1 MDMKEDGYKM
11 DRYNEIKILLKKWE
25 TSFFEEHK
33 RKPNKVD
40 IGCASEETQKLYR
53 EYRAIKQAKEEP
65 SGENDQSATSDI
77 TSRDSA
83 DSTQHHDKAPGSDIW
98 GSHLN
103 RGNRTAE
110 KLSSKQHNSITVSAQ
125 YYGMKLKTKIG
136 ASGKERPISLRKT
149 MTPRKPQMS
158 RERQDNEIG
167 QVSGTS
173 LVTSSPSDSLEI
185 ATKDSN
191 NEPDQLDFPYPMQK
205 RATPSNASHAR
216 IPGSASK
223 LEQLRQN
230 VVRRMS
236 SIDPGWLVRCQGN
249 VQPEAEVIISGIS
262 FQPAPGRK
270 NNKFD
275 NSDHNKPLPLC
286 DSASGPDGI
295 LVSSS
300 DIVSAN
306 HGRFCPLS
314 NSSTLA
320 NGKLSSKG
328 DISSE
333 TNSDEINCNEQ
344 FSIDSNL
351 SETSSPKP
359 RLSRVKCDPE
369 KSFPFRENETNC
381 KLNLVGMDSGTE
393 QRKHSCCEVSSEDAC
408 DEVKVDFNTTLS
420 ELKNDYEDSIE
431 IVNSKK
437 GPLKTK
443 MSNGNNS
450 RKRPREIRV
459 GIGEGKAASPEH
471 EGKAKKRRKSIRS
484 SEASSTQKQKRKSTA
499 ASKSVNDVSD
509 SSINEEL
516 DKSNS
521 EMLRENLFGELEEEK
536 LNSAPRKSIRIAPP
550 KKDGNFVRINLKKKS
565 HVRGNVLKGA
575 QLRKQVWKQK
585 LQMKGERF
593 GGGRFNRSGDTCFRC
608 GGTGHWAKDCR
619 GQGFK
624 ATGDE
629 NAKGS
634 APEEEDIA
642 PLPTLEEVAR
652 LTSMSCT
659 TWGGVAS
666 DAADESSHQLEHIKD
681 AEVLMN
687 NIRPVYEPPVPPSP
701 MEPLYS
707 LREDGNIRDTPPE
720 VHEALLELGYT
731 SFRSGQELAVMR
743 ILSGLSSL
751 VVLSTGMGKSLC
763 YQLPAYLYAK
773 RSKCITLV
781 VSPLVSLMDDQVSG
795 LPSNL
800 KAICV
805 HSNMSKSQRE
815 AAIAKVK
822 AGEVHVL
829 LLSPEALVGG
839 GRGGPSTLP
848 PAHELPPVAFACI
861 DEAHCVSEWSH
872 NFRPC
877 YLRLCKVLKE
887 RLGVKC
893 LLGLTATATLAT
905 ARDVAQHF
913 GIKEEKGIAV
923 RSADVPENLFL
934 SVSTD
939 QDRDQALVTL
949 LRGDRFGALDSIIV
963 YCTRREETTRI
974 AALLRTC
981 LQGVSVKEQ
990 PVELNKKEDTPEE
1003 IHSKRKK
1010 ALTKK
1015 KIRQPLKW
1023 MADSY
1028 HAGMS
1033 AAERRRVQN
1042 HFMSGQLRI
1051 VVATVAFGM
1060 GLDKSDVRGI
1070 IHYNMPKGFENY
1082 VQEIGRAGRDGKPAH
1097 CHLFLNREGG
1107 DMNELRRHIYADTVD
1122 YFTVKKLV
1130 QNAFP
1135 PCKCREI
1142 HQKQQDL
1149 ISSGHVGDDEMMHI
1163 PDPSE
1168 EQLPEKPEPVEEF
1181 NALSPRVCQ
1190 THARAMPIQS
1200 TIETLD
1206 IREEGIETLLCYLEL
1221 HTQHWVELMHPTL
1234 STCRL
1239 VCYSGP
1245 PQLRLIARRCPP
1257 VAVAM
1262 AKERLSGVDHT
1273 HCSSLEFDVVSLA
1286 DSMGWELIPVRR
1298 ELRQLQWNTT
1308 QFKPGFQGTG
1318 KSGVL
1323 VEFDNLSFHF
1333 RSYGDL
1339 SFQELDSVCEYLHQH
1354 ILAREKT
1361 ALRRLQA
1368 CFKAF
1373 QSVAFRNCSSCMD
1386 HINVE
1391 RSTRLKQQLKEYFD
1405 QWGDSDNSK
1414 KDLEQE
1420 GVEEEE
1426 LDKLK
1431 LKEWENTI
1439 RADIRQFL
1447 SIRHDERFSGRAI
1460 ARIFHGIESPCY
1472 PAQVFGRD
1480 RRFWRKYLN
1489 FDFNEIIRLATEEII
1504 RVK

>member
-1 MDMKEDGYKM
+1 M

-33 RKPNKVD
+33 RKPNKV
-40 IGCASEETQKLYR
+40 IGQHCVCYKWNLL
-53 EYRAIKQAKEEP
+53 
-65 SGENDQSATSDI
+65 GENDQSATSDI

-369 KSFPFRENETNC
+369 KSFPFRENETNF
-381 KLNLVGMDSGTE
+381 
-393 QRKHSCCEVSSEDAC
+393 SSEDAC

-536 LNSAPRKSIRIAPP
+536 LNSAPRKSIS
-550 KKDGNFVRINLKKKS
+550 GLNNNL
-565 HVRGNVLKGA
+565 HLYCA
-575 QLRKQVWKQK
+575 LHVWKQK

-619 GQGFK
+619 GQGK
-624 ATGDE
+624 YRC
-629 NAKGS
+629 
-634 APEEEDIA
+634 
-642 PLPTLEEVAR
+642 LVA
-652 LTSMSCT
+652 
-659 TWGGVAS
+659 GGVAS

-822 AGEVHVL
+822 SGEVHVL

-1431 LKEWENTI
+1431 VCETLLS
-1439 RADIRQFL
+1439 DIRQFL